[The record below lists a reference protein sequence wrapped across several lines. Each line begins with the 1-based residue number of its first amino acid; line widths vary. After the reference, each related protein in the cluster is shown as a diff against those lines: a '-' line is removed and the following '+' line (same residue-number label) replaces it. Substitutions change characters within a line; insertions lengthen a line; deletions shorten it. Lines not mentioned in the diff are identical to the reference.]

1 MNNIYNQND
10 TIAAI
15 TTPLGT
21 GGVGIVRIS
30 GKKSQEIISGIF
42 STTLNEKKIPDF
54 KPNRIYHGWIISC
67 CKDKTS
73 CHCEEHS
80 DAAIQKNKIDCRVEA
95 KASSRNDIVVDEV
108 IVLCFKAPNSYTG
121 EDVFEI
127 QCHGGINV
135 VKNILKLCLKSGAR
149 LAEKGEFSKRA
160 FMNGKLDLSK
170 AEAVLDLIHSKTD
183 KFSQAAAGN
192 LSGNLSK
199 HIDNLRQE
207 VLDLLS
213 IMTAAIDFPEEVHE
227 PEYSFIEEKLNCFIE
242 RINAILKTANSSN
255 LMRDGLKVAFA
266 GKPNVGKS
274 SLFNA
279 LLDME
284 RAIVTEIPGTTR
296 DIIQESLDIDGIP
309 VVLMDTAGIRKLDS
323 QNSSDYIESIGINNT
338 KTCIENADLILFI
351 YDLTQ
356 GLQSEDLAIYEE
368 IKDKKVI
375 KIGSKADLN
384 CHCEQSREPDFLTKC
399 QRGTI
404 HQSLPNKWIAS
415 SQAPRN
421 DNSGVLSISAKEK
434 TGLDLIKKEIKKL
447 LITEDASSEFCTNA
461 RQQECLA
468 TSRNSLEQ
476 ALIACQ
482 NKEIQ
487 DLISI
492 DLKSA
497 LIALGEITGEVV
509 SEEIINNIFDNFCI
523 GK

>member
-1 MNNIYNQND
+1 MHNQND

-15 TTPLGT
+15 ATPLGT
-21 GGVGIVRIS
+21 GGVAIVRIS
-30 GKKSQEIISGIF
+30 GEKSQKTISDIF
-42 STTLNEKKIPDF
+42 STTLKEKNTPDF
-54 KPNRIYHGWIISC
+54 KPNRIYHGWII
-67 CKDKTS
+67 DN
-73 CHCEEHS
+73 HS
-80 DAAIQKNKIDCRVEA
+80 PI
-95 KASSRNDIVVDEV
+95 DEV

-160 FMNGKLDLSK
+160 FINGKLDLSK

-199 HIDNLRQE
+199 HINNLRQE

-213 IMTAAIDFPEEVHE
+213 IMTAAIDFPEEVDE
-227 PEYSFIEEKLNCFIE
+227 PEYSFIEEKLNSFIA
-242 RINAILKTANSSN
+242 RINDILKTANSSN

-368 IKDKKVI
+368 IKDKKVL
-375 KIGSKADLN
+375 KIGSKADLINN
-384 CHCEQSREPDFLTKC
+384 CHSEGFSPKNLSNFQTEQILRFAQDDNVIKNPLT
-399 QRGTI
+399 
-404 HQSLPNKWIAS
+404 
-415 SQAPRN
+415 
-421 DNSGVLSISAKEK
+421 ISAKEK
-434 TGLDLIKKEIKKL
+434 TGLDSIKKEIKKL
-447 LITEDASSEFCTNA
+447 LITEDTSSEFCTNA

-468 TSRNSLEQ
+468 ISRNSLEQ
-476 ALIACQ
+476 ALTASI

>member
-10 TIAAI
+10 TITAI
-15 TTPLGT
+15 ATPLGT
-21 GGVGIVRIS
+21 GGVAIVRIS
-30 GKKSQEIISGIF
+30 GEKAQEITTTIF
-42 STTLNEKKIPDF
+42 STTLNEKKTPDF
-54 KPNRIYHGWIISC
+54 KPNRIYHGWI
-67 CKDKTS
+67 
-73 CHCEEHS
+73 
-80 DAAIQKNKIDCRVEA
+80 VE
-95 KASSRNDIVVDEV
+95 NGCPIDEV

-160 FMNGKLDLSK
+160 FINAKLDLSK

-183 KFSQAAAGN
+183 KFSHAAAGN
-192 LSGNLSK
+192 LSGNLSN
-199 HIDNLRQE
+199 HINNLRGE

-213 IMTAAIDFPEEVHE
+213 IMTAAIDFPEEVDE
-227 PEYSFIEEKLNCFIE
+227 PEYSFIEEKLNYFIE
-242 RINAILKTANSSN
+242 SINNILKTANSSN

-296 DIIQESLDIDGIP
+296 DIIQESLDVDGIP
-309 VVLMDTAGIRKLDS
+309 VTLMDTAGIRELNSED
-323 QNSSDYIESIGINNT
+323 SSDYIESLGINNT
-338 KTCIENADLILFI
+338 KICIEKADLVLFV

-356 GLQSEDLAIYEE
+356 GMQNEDLAIYEE
-368 IKDKKVI
+368 IKNKKVI
-375 KIGSKADLN
+375 KIGSKADL
-384 CHCEQSREPDFLTKC
+384 HP
-399 QRGTI
+399 
-404 HQSLPNKWIAS
+404 H
-415 SQAPRN
+415 N
-421 DNSGVLSISAKEK
+421 DGCDTLIISAKEK
-434 TGLDLIKKEIKKL
+434 TGLDSIKKEIKKL
-447 LITEDASSEFCTNA
+447 LITEDSSNELCTNI

-476 ALIACQ
+476 ALIASKY
-482 NKEIQ
+482 KEIQ

-497 LIALGEITGEVV
+497 LISLGQITGEVV